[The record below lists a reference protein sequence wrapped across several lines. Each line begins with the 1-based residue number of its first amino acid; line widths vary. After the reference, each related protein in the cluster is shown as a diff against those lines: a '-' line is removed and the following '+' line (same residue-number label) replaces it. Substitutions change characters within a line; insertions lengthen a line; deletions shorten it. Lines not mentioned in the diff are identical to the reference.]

1 MYCHIT
7 GITLQEL
14 RDELLAGTRLPPPQS
29 CPSKMCRLIQRC
41 CAYEANDRPSFGEI
55 KKMVVE
61 AYEELEL
68 KNSTST
74 EIHESKEEV
83 LEYADLT
90 LHDRYVEMKIK
101 NNDYQQN
108 KNQKDQDASNIVL
121 DVKAGSV
128 SYKTDENKYLSMT
141 DHIMVNHIKRFRH
154 RRSSSYCGADP
165 TPLLQPERL
174 PLTLT
179 RAQTSPNPMYMLN
192 LSNREAEKLAID
204 EIFKR
209 LKSLD

>member
-1 MYCHIT
+1 
-7 GITLQEL
+7 
-14 RDELLAGTRLPPPQS
+14 
-29 CPSKMCRLIQRC
+29 MCRLIQRC
-41 CAYEANDRPSFGEI
+41 FAYEANDRPSFDEI

-61 AYEELEL
+61 AYEELEV
-68 KNSTST
+68 KHSTST
-74 EIHESKEEV
+74 EIHQAKEEV

-90 LHDRYVEMKIK
+90 LHNRYVEMKMK

-108 KNQKDQDASNIVL
+108 KNQQDQDAPNIVL

-128 SYKTDENKYLSMT
+128 SYKKDENEYLSMT
-141 DHIMVNHIKRFRH
+141 DNPSTRFKH
-154 RRSSSYCGADP
+154 RRSSSYCGGDP

-174 PLTLT
+174 PLRLT
-179 RAQTSPNPMYMLN
+179 RAQTSPNPLYMLN